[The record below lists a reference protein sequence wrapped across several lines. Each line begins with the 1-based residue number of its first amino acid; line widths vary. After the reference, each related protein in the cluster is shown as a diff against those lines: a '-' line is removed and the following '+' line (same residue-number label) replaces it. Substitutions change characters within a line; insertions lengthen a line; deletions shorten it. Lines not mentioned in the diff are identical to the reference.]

1 MNNTNNNE
9 LKLPRASSS
18 YVENDER
25 SDKSGHEKEQPTQ
38 VLDHCQ
44 NVDVN
49 DESIVIEQRKNT
61 EYIPSQI
68 GNSVYTSG
76 VNTVSKGL
84 SGQIS
89 SCSSKNT
96 QEMMDSKKYKEFKE
110 LYELSKRKTNECESS
125 SPKRRKAKSE
135 SALSGEGETIT
146 ESNENEKGDDDRNNE
161 NVTAESSVNYGN
173 DNNRTTTK
181 QVNATA
187 EDYIPSEYGSFPKIS
202 CISTF
207 TKSSVSTTEKIESK
221 STDTPNSKGGIT
233 HQDSKEK

>member
-9 LKLPRASSS
+9 LKLPSASSS
-18 YVENDER
+18 YAKNDER
-25 SDKSGHEKEQPTQ
+25 TDKSGHEKEQPTQ

-49 DESIVIEQRKNT
+49 DDSIVIEQRKNT
-61 EYIPSQI
+61 EYIPSQV

-135 SALSGEGETIT
+135 SALSEQGEAII
-146 ESNENEKGDDDRNNE
+146 ESNENEKGDCNRKTE
-161 NVTAESSVNYGN
+161 NVTVESSLNYGN
-173 DNNRTTTK
+173 DNDRTTTK

-187 EDYIPSEYGSFPKIS
+187 KDYIPSEYGSFPKIS